1 MKLHRIVLLCAV
13 CATLSLAACGKPPAK
28 PEEIRPVRTVTVNA
42 GASLTGNTYAGEV
55 RPRYESDLGFRVS
68 GKILRR
74 DANVGDVVKSGQVL
88 ARLDPADMAL
98 NEASQRAQLNSLD
111 AQLNV
116 AKLDYERNQQLFDEG
131 VIGASGLDH
140 FRAAFDAAKAQVE
153 AGRAQVR
160 AMSNQTGY
168 TELRA
173 DHDGIITAV
182 TGEPGQ
188 VVAAGQTVMRLAHS
202 GEIEIASN
210 VPEDQVGRMRPG
222 MPVQVALWASPGT
235 SAQGSIRELASSAD
249 PATRTYDVRV
259 SVPSPP
265 PTMKLGMTASISI
278 PLEGPKLVHIP
289 MPSLVE
295 QKDQKG
301 VWVYEAATQTVAF
314 RAVVVA
320 GVIGNDILL
329 ADGLKDGDV
338 VITAGAPL
346 LQAGQKVKLMSADAL
361 AAR

>member
-1 MKLHRIVLLCAV
+1 MNLRPVLASMLVSAALV
-13 CATLSLAACGKPPAK
+13 LAACGKPPAK
-28 PEEIRPVRTVTVNA
+28 PEEIRPVRTVVINA
-42 GASLTGNTYAGEV
+42 GTALSGNTYAGEV
-55 RPRYESDLGFRVS
+55 KPRYESDLGFRVA

-74 DANVGDVVKSGQVL
+74 EVNIGDTVKDGQVL
-88 ARLDPADMAL
+88 ARLDPVDMSL

-116 AKLDYERNQQLFDEG
+116 AKLDYERNKKLFDEG

-140 FRAAFDAAKAQVE
+140 YRATYDAAQAQVE

-182 TGEPGQ
+182 MGEPGQ
-188 VVAAGQTVMRLAHS
+188 VVSAGQTVMRLAHS
-202 GEIEIASN
+202 GEVEVASN
-210 VPEDQVGRMRPG
+210 VPEDQVGRLRPG
-222 MPVQVALWASPGT
+222 MAVEVALWSSPGT
-235 SAQGSIRELASSAD
+235 PAPGSIRELASSAD
-249 PATRTYDVRV
+249 PATRTYALRV
-259 SVPSPP
+259 SVPHPP
-265 PTMKLGMTASISI
+265 VQMKLGMTATVRI
-278 PLEGPKLVHIP
+278 PLEGPKLVQIP
-289 MPSLVE
+289 MAALVE

-301 VWVYEAATQTVAF
+301 VWLYQAPTQSVAF
-314 RAVVVA
+314 HPVGVA
-320 GVIGNDILL
+320 GVIDNQILV

-338 VITAGAPL
+338 VVTAGAPL
-346 LQAGQKVKLMSADAL
+346 LREGQKVKLLSGDAV